1 MKKKVFLISLK
12 NIKKKKIFIYQ
23 KNVFN
28 IQRLYFHRNLK
39 KGYIFGAHAH
49 INSRQIFI
57 CIRGSLK
64 LSVLLNNK
72 KKIYILNN
80 PLKALYIQPGI
91 WKQIETLSNNS
102 ILCTLSNK
110 KFDKNDYLYK

>member
-1 MKKKVFLISLK
+1 MKKKIFLIPLK

-28 IQRLYFHRNLK
+28 IQRLYFHQDLK
-39 KGYIFGAHAH
+39 KGYIFGSHAH
-49 INSRQIFI
+49 RYSRQIFM
-57 CIRGSLK
+57 CILGSVK
-64 LSVLLNNK
+64 ISVLLNNK

-80 PLKALYIQPGI
+80 PLKALHIGSGI

-102 ILCTLSNK
+102 ILCSLSNK
-110 KFDKNDYLYK
+110 KFDKNDYIYK